1 MANQILLDFYRAN
14 LTSGLDQTHICAVV
28 YCTKLQ
34 ELKYKN
40 ICLELSAL
48 YNVLNVCMHVHTI
61 VSSLY
66 KIDHNYS
73 LHRIIIM
80 N

>member
-1 MANQILLDFYRAN
+1 MANQILLDSSRET
-14 LTSGLDQTHICAVV
+14 LTSGLDHTHICVVV

-48 YNVLNVCMHVHTI
+48 YNVLNFCMHVHT
-61 VSSLY
+61 VVNSLY
-66 KIDHNYS
+66 KVVHNYS

-80 N
+80 I